1 MTHARVLAAVVAL
14 ILLQALRPSAAG
26 DPAAARLVEL
36 RREREELRQRLDAAV
51 AKDPLAT
58 RALGLDADVALVVRT
73 GFVEALLAEVTH
85 QYFDDVEVDLGA
97 VEATAGGVIRAK
109 TAVGRLKVGEWRL
122 AARIEAL
129 RGRLRAGH
137 PQLSFHDDRLDVEVP
152 VEVSPAR
159 GRIALDFGWDSSGL
173 ANVVCGD
180 FKLRR
185 VLEGRVLRQTHR
197 LSVTIR
203 LASGDGFLSATPV
216 LSERSLP
223 LRVDLDPE
231 SWAQVRDALASQD
244 RLGRCGMVLKPDK
257 VLAELRGLA
266 ARGIGVRLPD
276 ELARSVRLPAHLEQ
290 VVRLGPRAVEV
301 TLRRAAFRLDSRL
314 LWSSARISA
323 TPEARPAA
331 AGRTASPASRS
342 GSV

>member
-1 MTHARVLAAVVAL
+1 VTHARVLAAVAAL
-14 ILLQALRPSAAG
+14 VLLQALRPSPAG
-26 DPAAARLVEL
+26 DPAAARLAEL
-36 RREREELRQRLDAAV
+36 QRERQELRQRLDAAV
-51 AKDPLAT
+51 AKDSLAT
-58 RALGLDADVALVVRT
+58 QALALDADVALAVRT
-73 GFVEALLAEVTH
+73 GFVENLLAEVAH
-85 QYFDDVEVDLGA
+85 HYFDDVVVDLSS
-97 VEATAGGVIRAK
+97 VEATADGVIRAK
-109 TAVGRLKVGEWRL
+109 TALGRLEVGKWRL

-137 PQLSFHDDRLDVEVP
+137 PALRFHDDRVDVEVP
-152 VEVSPAR
+152 VEVRPAR

-180 FKLRR
+180 FELSRVLAGR
-185 VLEGRVLRQTHR
+185 VLEQTHR

-216 LSERSLP
+216 LSERAVP

-231 SWAQVRDALASQD
+231 SWALVKDALASQD
-244 RLGRCGMVLKPDK
+244 KLGRCGMLLKPDK
-257 VLAELRGLA
+257 VTAELRALA
-266 ARGIGVRLPD
+266 ARGIGVRLPG
-276 ELARSVRLPAHLEQ
+276 ELLRSVRLPAHLEE

-301 TLRRAAFRLDSRL
+301 TLRRASIRLDSRL

-323 TPEARPAA
+323 TPEERPAA
-331 AGRTASPASRS
+331 AARAASPTSRS